1 MKFFESISL
10 NMIILALGI
19 LMGAIITEGD
29 IYKDIKK
36 GVVKLEPKNG
46 STETYYCTK
55 DNIESLKTKP
65 RE

>member
-29 IYKDIKK
+29 IYK

-55 DNIESLKTKP
+55 DNIETIKIKP

>member
-1 MKFFESISL
+1 MKFYVIFSL

-19 LMGAIITEGD
+19 LMGAILTEGD